1 MPNYGFDIN
10 VGGDMLQEMRKMA
23 DSINEL
29 KTKVEGGTKEIQN
42 RFKETES
49 TVKELG
55 RTIAEVFAIRELF
68 NFGKELMDITAE
80 FEGFRNVIKYSS
92 RDSIDAGDNLA
103 YVESVIR
110 RLHLPMREA
119 YQGFAEMQAGLIGTG
134 IEGEKVRKLFEGIST
149 AASVLHLPAHNLEM
163 VLYDFKEIGE
173 RGLNMRNMRSL
184 SGWLPGIA
192 EIVKET
198 FHKPFQELEKAG
210 ISGPEF
216 LDKLAGGLQKHFA
229 SGLPNAGN
237 SLQAAIND
245 TTSALTRLKLQ
256 MGEELRPLFIEI
268 MQSIRKAFDSAPV
281 QYFVT
286 HIKPIAE
293 TVMTLIK
300 LWLEYQAGIKLAN
313 IAQEAWIAIQSA
325 MALAAGKTEIAIGGA
340 KRSLEGFQEGL
351 NRFNTGLF
359 AMGIGAAIELLMKY
373 QAHLKASKQA
383 YDEMMETVT
392 GQSGMQGQVEQQKGP
407 IAGIRAAM
415 ADTTL
420 MKDKNYRDDLLVR
433 AQNLLK
439 EQTRYQVES
448 IKPVTDSLA
457 TRIKEIQSDAF
468 GKLNPNLPD
477 YQKGLKV
484 DEQTLATS
492 KANIQAIKE
501 LIAELRGRGARS
513 PDYGGTS
520 GAGMNAFSTASLAG
534 ASGGLGEAK
543 VVQIHFHAPFQ
554 ENVVPSGKDLA
565 RYGNEAIQGM
575 LRMLNNIALSQS
587 TTQ

>member
-10 VGGDMLQEMRKMA
+10 IGGDMLAEMKKQSAAISELREKI
-23 DSINEL
+23 DS
-29 KTKVEGGTKEIQN
+29 GTRDIQK

-49 TVKELG
+49 TVRELG
-55 RTIAEVFAIRELF
+55 RTIAEVFAIREVI

-92 RDSIDAGDNLA
+92 RDSIDAGDNLS

-184 SGWLPGIA
+184 AGWLPGIS

-198 FHKPFQELEKAG
+198 FHKSFQELEKEHM
-210 ISGPEF
+210 SGPAF
-216 LDKLAGGLQKHFA
+216 LDRLSGGLQQHFA

-237 SLQAAIND
+237 SLQAQIND
-245 TTSALTRLKLQ
+245 TTTALTKLKLE
-256 MGEELRPLFIEI
+256 MGENLRPLFIEI

-281 QYFVT
+281 QYFVA

-293 TVMTLIK
+293 TLMTLIK
-300 LWLEYQAGIKLAN
+300 LWFEYQTGIKLAN
-313 IAQEAWIAIQSA
+313 IVSEAWIAIQSA
-325 MALAAGKTEIAIGGA
+325 MALAAGKTEIAVGGA
-340 KRSLEGFQEGL
+340 TRSLEEMQTGMNKFS
-351 NRFNTGLF
+351 TGLF

-373 QAHLKASKQA
+373 QAHVKAAQQA
-383 YDEMMETVT
+383 YDDMLEDVT
-392 GQSGMQGQVEQQKGP
+392 KAGGMQRTVEDQKGP
-407 IAGIRAAM
+407 NAAIIAAM
-415 ADTTL
+415 GDSTL
-420 MKDKNYRDDLLVR
+420 MKDKAYRDDLLVR
-433 AQNLLK
+433 AQNTLK
-439 EQTRYQVES
+439 GETQFQVETL
-448 IKPVTDSLA
+448 KPTIDSLSA
-457 TRIKEIQSDAF
+457 RISEIKSDAF
-468 GKLNPNLPD
+468 GKLNANLPD
-477 YQKGLKV
+477 YEKKLQV
-484 DEQTLATS
+484 DKNTLAVS
-492 KANIQAIKE
+492 NQNIQTTKDLIKQ
-501 LIAELRGRGARS
+501 LRAKGATS
-513 PDYGGTS
+513 PDYGGMGGVS
-520 GAGMNAFSTASLAG
+520 DNAFSTAHLAG

-554 ENVVPSGKDLA
+554 ENNVLNAADLA
-565 RYGNEAIQGM
+565 KHGTAAVQAM
-575 LRMLNNIALSQS
+575 LRMFNNIALSQS